1 VVTVIAAR
9 RTFAAQLA
17 NGEPAGLY
25 GWLRPMPSSRLSAAV
40 VPDDSG
46 R

>member
-17 NGEPAGLY
+17 KDEPAGLY
-25 GWLRPMPSSRLSAAV
+25 GWLRPMPSTRYHAV
-40 VPDDSG
+40 AVTDDCGS
-46 R
+46 